1 MGCYAQL
8 KPKEI
13 AQIEG
18 VDLIL
23 GNNEKFKLKKY
34 LEKLEKRKTAKIIRK
49 KSNELDSFKS
59 SFSFGNRTRSFL
71 KVQDG
76 CNYKCTFCT
85 IPLARGKSRSNNIEN
100 VIRQI
105 IKLKEDGIK
114 EKSDKKRS
122 EVRTLAFEETKLLN
136 FYNVAGIR
144 FNNIATNDA
153 MVKSKL
159 NEMSAQ
165 GWELVFVSSGVESAD
180 KERDAIFI
188 TRYHFRKEK

>member
-1 MGCYAQL
+1 MKNIKNNAISIFVIIGALAVITAFTNQSQPGKIY
-8 KPKEI
+8 EF
-13 AQIEG
+13 ET
-18 VDLIL
+18 VTVVESLIQNGL
-23 GNNEKFKLKKY
+23 GRSRMISGTEKVNY
-34 LEKLEKRKTAKIIRK
+34 REATTIR
-49 KSNELDSFKS
+49 
-59 SFSFGNRTRSFL
+59 
-71 KVQDG
+71 
-76 CNYKCTFCT
+76 
-85 IPLARGKSRSNNIEN
+85 
-100 VIRQI
+100 
-105 IKLKEDGIK
+105 KEDGKK

-122 EVRTLAFEETKLLN
+122 EIRTLAFEETKLLN

>member
-1 MGCYAQL
+1 MKNNKNNAISIFAIIGALAVITAFTNQSQPGKIY
-8 KPKEI
+8 EF
-13 AQIEG
+13 ET
-18 VDLIL
+18 VTVVESLIQNGL
-23 GNNEKFKLKKY
+23 GRSRMISGTEKVNY
-34 LEKLEKRKTAKIIRK
+34 REATTIR
-49 KSNELDSFKS
+49 
-59 SFSFGNRTRSFL
+59 
-71 KVQDG
+71 
-76 CNYKCTFCT
+76 
-85 IPLARGKSRSNNIEN
+85 
-100 VIRQI
+100 
-105 IKLKEDGIK
+105 KEDGKK

-122 EVRTLAFEETKLLN
+122 EIRTLAFEETKLLN

>member
-1 MGCYAQL
+1 MKNTKNRIITIFAAIGA
-8 KPKEI
+8 I
-13 AQIEG
+13 AIITAFTSQTEPVKVYEFETVTIVESLIQNG
-18 VDLIL
+18 LGRSRMISKTEDVDYR
-23 GNNEKFKLKKY
+23 EA
-34 LEKLEKRKTAKIIRK
+34 TTIR
-49 KSNELDSFKS
+49 
-59 SFSFGNRTRSFL
+59 
-71 KVQDG
+71 
-76 CNYKCTFCT
+76 
-85 IPLARGKSRSNNIEN
+85 
-100 VIRQI
+100 
-105 IKLKEDGIK
+105 KEDGKK

-122 EVRTLAFEETKLLN
+122 EIRTYAFEETKLLN

-165 GWELVFVSSGVESAD
+165 GWELVFVTSGVESAD

>member
-1 MGCYAQL
+1 MKNIKNRVTSIFAAIGA
-8 KPKEI
+8 I
-13 AQIEG
+13 AIITAFTSQTEPVKVYEFETVTIVESLIQNG
-18 VDLIL
+18 LGRSRMISKTEDVDYR
-23 GNNEKFKLKKY
+23 EA
-34 LEKLEKRKTAKIIRK
+34 TTIR
-49 KSNELDSFKS
+49 
-59 SFSFGNRTRSFL
+59 
-71 KVQDG
+71 
-76 CNYKCTFCT
+76 
-85 IPLARGKSRSNNIEN
+85 
-100 VIRQI
+100 
-105 IKLKEDGIK
+105 KEDGKK

-122 EVRTLAFEETKLLN
+122 EIRTYAFEETKLLN

>member
-1 MGCYAQL
+1 MKNIKNKAISIFAIIGALAVIMAFTNQSQPGGIY
-8 KPKEI
+8 EF
-13 AQIEG
+13 ET
-18 VDLIL
+18 VTVVESLIQGGL
-23 GNNEKFKLKKY
+23 GRSRMISGTQNVNYREA
-34 LEKLEKRKTAKIIRK
+34 TTIR
-49 KSNELDSFKS
+49 
-59 SFSFGNRTRSFL
+59 
-71 KVQDG
+71 
-76 CNYKCTFCT
+76 
-85 IPLARGKSRSNNIEN
+85 
-100 VIRQI
+100 
-105 IKLKEDGIK
+105 KEDGKK

-122 EVRTLAFEETKLLN
+122 EIRTLAFEETKLLN

-188 TRYHFRKEK
+188 TRYHFKKEK